1 MSHCI
6 NFKQG
11 LHFIAEIQIFLSNSF
26 SQILLIVIG
35 FFIDYS
41 NIQKQPLRS
50 VLKKR
55 FSENMQQIFRR
66 KLMRTCDFIKVAMQ
80 LY

>member
-41 NIQKQPLRS
+41 NIQKQPLS
-50 VLKKR
+50 GVLKKR

-66 KLMRTCDFIKVAMQ
+66 KPMRTCDLIKVDMQ